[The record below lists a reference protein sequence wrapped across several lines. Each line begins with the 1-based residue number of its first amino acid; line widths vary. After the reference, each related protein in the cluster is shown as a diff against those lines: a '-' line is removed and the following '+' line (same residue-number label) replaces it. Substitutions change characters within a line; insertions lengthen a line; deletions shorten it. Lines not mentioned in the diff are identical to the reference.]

1 MATDFP
7 ADEIRTGSPTGD
19 SRTHHPSDALRTGV
33 AANAHRELVAEVRA
47 FAEAEVAPRAEAM
60 DASGEVNHDLARLI
74 AARGWMGVTVPSG
87 FGGMDAGHVAK
98 TVIIHEL
105 SKTSAA
111 AGAIAQ
117 ASMLGAAGLIHL
129 GTTEQRDTWLPAVAA
144 GTVLPTIAVT
154 EEESGGHVL
163 GMRTQARRV
172 SRKWWEITGR
182 KVHVGNAHVG
192 GLHTVV
198 ARTGDG
204 PGGLTA
210 FLVEHDRPG
219 LTLLPHRPAMGLRGF
234 STGELHLNTVRIPTA
249 NVLGGEGEGLT
260 YAYSSSV
267 LYGRPNLTAVALGV
281 LDAALHD
288 TTAFVRQRHRYGK
301 ALADLPAVRQKVA
314 RMEAAARTA
323 RLTAYHA
330 VDLLDRGEPCDVDLI
345 HAKLTTVDA
354 AIDTTRLALDI
365 HGAAG
370 LQLPVNRYYRDA
382 PCLNPPAGTADIQ
395 LHRLAEHTL
404 GPRRSQWSTRY
415 ATPHRDTAP
424 AT

>member
-1 MATDFP
+1 MPTDFP
-7 ADEIRTGSPTGD
+7 AGDLRTGSPTGD
-19 SRTHHPSDALRTGV
+19 SRRHDPSDALQTGSP
-33 AANAHRELVAEVRA
+33 ADAHRELVAEVRA
-47 FAEAEVAPRAEAM
+47 FAEAEVVPRAEAI
-60 DASGEVNHDLARLI
+60 DTRGEVDHELARLI
-74 AARGWMGVTVPSG
+74 AARGWMGVTVPAC

-117 ASMLGAAGLIHL
+117 ASMLGVAGLIHL
-129 GTTEQRDTWLPAVAA
+129 GSSEQRETWLPAVAA

-163 GMRTQARRV
+163 GMRTEARRV
-172 SRKWWEITGR
+172 SKKWWEITGR

-198 ARTGDG
+198 ARSGDG

-219 LTLLPHRPAMGLRGF
+219 LTLPRHRPAMGLRGF
-234 STGELHLNTVRIPTA
+234 STGELHLDTVRIPAA
-249 NVLGGEGEGLT
+249 NVLGGEGGGLA

-281 LDAALHD
+281 LDAALRD
-288 TTAFVRQRHRYGK
+288 TAVFVRERRRYGSP
-301 ALADLPAVRQKVA
+301 LADLPAVREKVA
-314 RMEAAARTA
+314 RMEAATRTA
-323 RLTAYHA
+323 RLSAYHA
-330 VDLLDRGEPCDVDLI
+330 VDLLDRGEVCDMDLI
-345 HAKLTTVDA
+345 HAKLTAVDA
-354 AIDTTRLALDI
+354 ATDTTRLALEV

-370 LQLPVNRYYRDA
+370 LRLPVNRYYRDA

-395 LHRLAEHTL
+395 LHRLAEHVL
-404 GPRRSQWSTRY
+404 GPRRSQWSARY

-424 AT
+424 TT

>member
-1 MATDFP
+1 MDLLTD
-7 ADEIRTGSPTGD
+7 
-19 SRTHHPSDALRTGV
+19 
-33 AANAHRELVAEVRA
+33 AHRNLVAEVRA
-47 FAEAEVAPRAEAM
+47 FAQAEVVPRAEAM
-60 DASGEVNHDLARLI
+60 DASGAVDHELARLI
-74 AARGWMGVTVPSG
+74 AAHGWIGVTIPAG
-87 FGGMDAGHVAK
+87 YGGMDAGHAAK

-105 SKTSAA
+105 SRVSAA

-117 ASMLGAAGLIHL
+117 ASMLGVAGLIHL
-129 GTTEQRDTWLPAVAA
+129 GTTKQRETWLPAIAA

-163 GMRTQARRV
+163 GMRTEARKV

-198 ARTGDG
+198 ARTGEG

-219 LTLLPHRPAMGLRGF
+219 LSLPPHRAAMGLRGF
-234 STGELHLNTVRIPTA
+234 STGELHLDTVRIPTA
-249 NVLGGEGEGLT
+249 NILGGEGGGLT

-281 LDAALHD
+281 LDAAIRD
-288 TTAFVRQRHRYGK
+288 TAVFVRERRRYGK
-301 ALADLPAVRQKVA
+301 ALADLPGVRSKVA

-323 RLTAYHA
+323 RLAAYHA
-330 VDLLDRGEPCDVDLI
+330 VDLLDRGESCDMELI
-345 HAKLTTVDA
+345 HAKLTAVDA
-354 AIDTTRLALDI
+354 AIDTTRLALEV

-370 LQLPVNRYYRDA
+370 LRLPVARYYRDA

-404 GPRRSQWSTRY
+404 GPCRPQWSTQF
-415 ATPHRDTAP
+415 ATPHRGPAP
-424 AT
+424 VT